1 MMNPGLKASAS
12 GMRAQQL
19 RIDAIANNLANVN
32 TTGFKR
38 SRVTFQDLLY
48 ETLQGTRLVNYQNVE
63 AMGPV
68 QIGRGVRV
76 VGNSRVHS
84 QGTLEPTQ
92 RLTDIAIQGDGFFMI
107 ELPDNKV
114 AYTRDGTFTIADT
127 GALVTQDGFA
137 VLGLNENPII
147 VPQGVSGALSVSS
160 TGQVSI
166 DQDGETIPVGEI
178 ALTRFLNPSG
188 LESLGGNLYGRTDAA
203 GDGLVGLPRE
213 QGFGQLVQGYLE
225 TSNVEIVQEMVDMIA
240 AQRAY
245 EVNSKAIQTAEEMIE
260 NAINGLNR

>member
-1 MMNPGLKASAS
+1 MNPGLKASAS

-48 ETLQGTRLVNYQNVE
+48 ETLQGPRLVNFQNVE

-68 QIGRGVRV
+68 QLGRGVRV
-76 VGNSRVHS
+76 VGNARVHS
-84 QGTLEPTQ
+84 QGALEPTQ
-92 RLTDIAIQGDGFFMI
+92 RMTDIAISGQGFFMVQM
-107 ELPDNKV
+107 PDDTV

-127 GALVTQDGFA
+127 GALVTQQGYA
-137 VLGLNENPII
+137 VLGLNQSPII
-147 VPQGVSGALSVSS
+147 VPSGLVGDFSIAS
-160 TGQVSI
+160 TGQVSVG
-166 DQDGETIPVGEI
+166 QNGETIPVGEI
-178 ALTRFLNPSG
+178 GLTRFMNPSG

-203 GDGLVGLPRE
+203 GDGIVGAPLE
-213 QGFGQLVQGYLE
+213 SGFGELVQGFLE

-245 EVNSKAIQTAEEMIE
+245 EVNSKAIQTAEEMIQ

>member
-1 MMNPGLKASAS
+1 MNPGLKASAS

-48 ETLQGTRLVNYQNVE
+48 ETLQGPQLVNFQNVE

-76 VGNSRVHS
+76 VGNARVHS
-84 QGTLEPTQ
+84 QGSLEPTQ
-92 RLTDIAIQGDGFFMI
+92 RLTDIAISGEGFFMVQM
-107 ELPDNKV
+107 PDDSIG
-114 AYTRDGTFTIADT
+114 YTRDGTFNIADT
-127 GALVTQDGFA
+127 GALVTQEGYA
-137 VLGLNENPII
+137 VLGLNEGPII
-147 VPQGVSGALSVSS
+147 IPNGLVSDLSVSS
-160 TGQVSI
+160 TGQLSVS
-166 DQDGETIPVGEI
+166 QNGETVPVGEI
-178 ALTRFLNPSG
+178 GLTRFMNPSG

-203 GDGLVGLPRE
+203 GEGIIGVPLEG
-213 QGFGQLVQGYLE
+213 GFGQLVQGYLE

>member
-1 MMNPGLKASAS
+1 MNPGLKASAS

-68 QIGRGVRV
+68 QVGRGVRV
-76 VGNSRVHS
+76 VGNARVHS
-84 QGTLEPTQ
+84 QGSLEPTQ
-92 RLTDIAIQGDGFFMI
+92 RLTDVAIQGEGLFMI
-107 ELPDNKV
+107 EMPDSTV
-114 AYTRDGTFTIADT
+114 AYTRDGTFSIADT
-127 GALVTQDGFA
+127 GALVNQDGFA
-137 VLGLNENPII
+137 VLGLNENAILLP
-147 VPQGVSGALSVSS
+147 PGTSGVLSISP
-160 TGQVSI
+160 TGQVSV
-166 DQDGETIPVGEI
+166 DQAGEVIPIGEI

-188 LESLGGNLYGRTDAA
+188 LESLGGNLYRRTDAA
-203 GDGLVGLPRE
+203 GEGIVGLPHE
-213 QGFGQLVQGYLE
+213 FGFGQLVQGYLE